1 MNTAITS
8 EVLLELST
16 AELLQLFM
24 TLEAPELTEMEGEYA
39 ARLLAQPGRIA
50 ALAGSLTVNSP
61 LQRWLCKAFRP
72 VDATSGRGYNSFRQG
87 SRIVQRYP
95 MLTLIAPSRFD
106 GRPAF
111 QLVYRAFHSF
121 CGTIHM
127 VDEVRR
133 VAPGIYLGI
142 GTYGLTRAQS
152 WTPFPFLLEGP
163 QADYRGDIG
172 RPRNGF
178 QPTTREIPALIT
190 RTEP

>member
-1 MNTAITS
+1 MKTAVTS

-16 AELLQLFM
+16 AELVRLFT
-24 TLEAPELTEMEGEYA
+24 TLDAPDLIEMDGEYS
-39 ARLLAQPGRIA
+39 ARLLAQPGRMA
-50 ALAGSLTVNSP
+50 ALTGYLTVSSP
-61 LQRWLCKAFRP
+61 LQSWLCKAFRP
-72 VDATSGRGYNSFRQG
+72 VDTSSGRGYNTFRQG

-111 QLVYRAFHSF
+111 QLVYRAFHSV
-121 CGTIHM
+121 CGSINM

-142 GTYGLTRAQS
+142 GTYGFTRAQS
-152 WTPFPFLLEGP
+152 WIPYPFLLEGP

-178 QPTTREIPALIT
+178 KPSTREIPALIS
-190 RTEP
+190 RTQR